1 MSQIKGKNTK
11 PELTV
16 RKYLYHRGFRY
27 RLHNKNLIGK
37 PDISIKK
44 YKIAIFINGCYW
56 HRHGCKMTTT
66 PKTNT
71 DFWKNKFKE
80 NVKRD
85 KNNYKT
91 LKELGWHVIIIWEC
105 EVNKSEHLEKM
116 VHALKKDY
124 LMHNFSTTFLTS
136 VKQIITKTTK

>member
-27 RLHNKNLIGK
+27 RLHNKNLIRK

-71 DFWKNKFKE
+71 DFGKINLKKM
-80 NVKRD
+80 
-85 KNNYKT
+85 
-91 LKELGWHVIIIWEC
+91 LKEI
-105 EVNKSEHLEKM
+105 K
-116 VHALKKDY
+116 
-124 LMHNFSTTFLTS
+124 T
-136 VKQIITKTTK
+136 ITKHLKNLVGMS

>member
-1 MSQIKGKNTK
+1 
-11 PELTV
+11 
-16 RKYLYHRGFRY
+16 
-27 RLHNKNLIGK
+27 
-37 PDISIKK
+37 
-44 YKIAIFINGCYW
+44 
-56 HRHGCKMTTT
+56 MTTT

-116 VHALKKDY
+116 VHALKK
-124 LMHNFSTTFLTS
+124 
-136 VKQIITKTTK
+136 II

>member
-16 RKYLYHRGFRY
+16 RKYLYHRGLRY

-116 VHALKKDY
+116 VHALKK
-124 LMHNFSTTFLTS
+124 
-136 VKQIITKTTK
+136 II

>member
-1 MSQIKGKNTK
+1 MTDRISRKKRSWNMSQIKGKNTK

-85 KNNYKT
+85 KKNYKT

-105 EVNKSEHLEKM
+105 EVNKREHLEKM
-116 VHALKKDY
+116 VHALKK
-124 LMHNFSTTFLTS
+124 
-136 VKQIITKTTK
+136 II

>member
-1 MSQIKGKNTK
+1 MTDRISRKKRSWNMSQIKGKNTK

-116 VHALKKDY
+116 VHALKK
-124 LMHNFSTTFLTS
+124 
-136 VKQIITKTTK
+136 II